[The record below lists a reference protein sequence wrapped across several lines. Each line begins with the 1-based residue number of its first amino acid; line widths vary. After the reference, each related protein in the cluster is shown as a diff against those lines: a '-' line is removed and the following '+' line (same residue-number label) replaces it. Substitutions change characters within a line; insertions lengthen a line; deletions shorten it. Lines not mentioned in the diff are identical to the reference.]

1 MVVHIL
7 PLRSGLAADDNRPSI
22 LMRLPLKIGQNSSGS
37 SKRFLNFRRAA
48 HPPPQF

>member
-1 MVVHIL
+1 ML
-7 PLRSGLAADDNRPSI
+7 PVRSGLAADDSRPPISM
-22 LMRLPLKIGQNSSGS
+22 LLPLKIGQNSSGS